1 MSQPTL
7 SVQRT
12 MPVTCSTSRLRI
24 SAGSLIGRASTL
36 ATTGTTGAFIS
47 TLPSASAIAS
57 AAGRISAQW
66 NGALTGSGS
75 ARLAP
80 AAFSDLDRPLDRGL
94 AWPETTTCPGAL
106 SLATPQTSPCAA
118 SAATSQHGW
127 QIEPED
133 RRHGALPDRHRLLH
147 RLAADLQQL
156 CRVGERERARG
167 AERRILAERV
177 AGDEGGVIL
186 EA

>member
-24 SAGSLIGRASTL
+24 SAGSVIGRASTL
-36 ATTGTTGAFIS
+36 ATSGTTGAFIS

-80 AAFSDLDRPLDRGL
+80 LALAISIARSTAALL
-94 AWPETTTCPGAL
+94 PETTTCPGAL

-118 SAATSQHGW
+118 SAATSSTAGRSSPRIAAMAPCPTGTACCIAW
-127 QIEPED
+127 PRIFSS
-133 RRHGALPDRHRLLH
+133 
-147 RLAADLQQL
+147 LAVSESEKVPAAQS
-156 CRVGERERARG
+156 
-167 AERRILAERV
+167 AEYSPSEWPATN
-177 AGDEGGVIL
+177 A
-186 EA
+186 A